1 MPVGRIAVPGVAVLN
16 HHGIGTPCR
25 RARLVMTGMSNAAAV
40 PRDDGRLLR
49 VEPLRKVREDL
60 SFALAFP
67 HDAQPP
73 RNVILQEHA
82 PERYD
87 LVVGRGRDAVAVVL
101 TGQLRVGNRL
111 DVEHQMR
118 GDGRVQKLAL
128 PGPILYRD
136 GTTEEEEMSTE
147 DRRAPGAARVSFDG
161 LVEVGGT
168 LGPSFEAQA
177 VNVSEEGMQLRTAYL
192 PELGQ
197 KITCRFEAG
206 PNQSVIGSGEVVWC
220 RGAGPGRGVRH
231 PFHRHRRGFRRS
243 PETRVRNE
251 RERRRRATGA
261 KVRLYIEGLASPMR
275 AKIRDSRP
283 TAITV
288 GSDLG
293 FLQVGKHLELEDAR
307 SGSKRPASIDHVGV
321 AVDPNSQVPQL
332 VVTLRYSDLPPDGPV
347 DEVAASAA
355 SDPATGSDGLAG
367 LGDAS
372 SRMRGAFAT
381 QAGRLGPALQRWARR
396 AKMTIALLAKRGRIE
411 DESYPRRTTAP
422 APSGGLHSS
431 GRRVVRGDEGKS
443 STGRRSQAP
452 SEGERTRPL
461 PRAVQ
466 RKAAAAGVVLL
477 VALAGAMAMK
487 KWHHE
492 PAIVGSAAAPP
503 ASETPAATSATPAA
517 PPMTPPAANPQA
529 AAEPTPAAPLAAGT
543 GSEATAAAP
552 STSAIDDGTD
562 GSHQTAHKKHARVTP
577 FGNASVHHG
586 NVLRLKM
593 DGPVESIEG
602 AQQPTGFEVKVPG
615 RRSLEAASPLAARD
629 SRIASIK
636 VNNESTGA
644 MLTVAFKDG
653 VPNYQVSA
661 KGDTL
666 VIALAPMGPLEA
678 TVAKRDDRTSKSAK
692 HGTRTRD
699 DSPER

>member
-1 MPVGRIAVPGVAVLN
+1 
-16 HHGIGTPCR
+16 
-25 RARLVMTGMSNAAAV
+25 
-40 PRDDGRLLR
+40 
-49 VEPLRKVREDL
+49 
-60 SFALAFP
+60 
-67 HDAQPP
+67 
-73 RNVILQEHA
+73 
-82 PERYD
+82 
-87 LVVGRGRDAVAVVL
+87 
-101 TGQLRVGNRL
+101 
-111 DVEHQMR
+111 
-118 GDGRVQKLAL
+118 
-128 PGPILYRD
+128 
-136 GTTEEEEMSTE
+136 MSTE

-220 RGAGPGRGVRH
+220 RGAERGGEFGIRFTDIDADSVEALKH
-231 PFHRHRRGFRRS
+231 VCGMSASAGEAQP
-243 PETRVRNE
+243 
-251 RERRRRATGA
+251 GA